1 MKAAKGGSWTGGILL
16 CSGIIAFLAYTS
28 SAPAQTKTQYK
39 KEECVQCHA
48 ARVSEIA
55 TAGGKHRSVPCVG
68 CHVGHP
74 PDVKKPIAL
83 CSKCHFKTRKAHF
96 ELTGCLNCHTNPHT
110 PMRISFKGKDACL
123 NCHAVQ
129 ADQLRNNRSKH
140 SLVDCSECHDVH
152 RKVPEC
158 TKCHVPHSGKITGGC
173 KQCHKA
179 HMPKLVTYSAD
190 IPSKDCGACHKKV
203 ADLFVTN
210 TSKHKPL
217 ECAFCH
223 KEKHRMV
230 PACQD
235 CHGSPHPAGIM
246 AKFQKCGRCHNIA
259 HDLNNWTV
267 VGSAVVGS
275 EVTSTVTSTAPKPP
289 AASTQTPTAPKPRVT
304 SSQTLTTSKP

>member
-1 MKAAKGGSWTGGILL
+1 MKTAGCWSLMARMFLCAGIAALL
-16 CSGIIAFLAYTS
+16 VHPGL
-28 SAPAQTKTQYK
+28 APAQTKSSYK

-48 ARVSEIA
+48 GRVSDIA

-74 PDVKKPIAL
+74 PDVKKPIAQ

-123 NCHAVQ
+123 NCHAIQV
-129 ADQLRNNRSKH
+129 DQLRNNRSKH

-158 TKCHVPHSGKITGGC
+158 TKCHVPHAGKITGGC

-259 HDLNNWTV
+259 HDLNNWSE
-267 VGSAVVGS
+267 VGSQA
-275 EVTSTVTSTAPKPP
+275 TSTVTVTPTAPKPLV
-289 AASTQTPTAPKPRVT
+289 ASTQTSTAPKPRVT
-304 SSQTLTTSKP
+304 SSQTLTTKP